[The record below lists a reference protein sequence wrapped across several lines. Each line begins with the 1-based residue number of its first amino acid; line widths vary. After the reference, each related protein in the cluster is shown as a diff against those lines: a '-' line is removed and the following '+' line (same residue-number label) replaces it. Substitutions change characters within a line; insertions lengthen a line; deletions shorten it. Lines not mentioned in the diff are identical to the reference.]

1 VNFQVTAAG
10 SFTAAVDLSCTGLPA
25 GAACNFQPS
34 STVFPTSAGPVSVT
48 LIISTTTSTPTGT
61 FPIIINGSSSGVNK
75 TQNLSLTVTAF
86 ADYTLVISNPSQS
99 ATAGSSATFDGV
111 LTAFNGYTSS
121 VNLSCSGGAP
131 PTCTLSSSNVTPTP
145 AGAAF
150 TVSASSNLAQNYN
163 FSIAGLGTDPSAIA
177 HSSAVTFNSTFDFS
191 LTNSSSAQTVK
202 AGLSATYNLD
212 AAPLGS
218 NFPNQVNVSCMGLP
232 ARSTCSFNPAQVNS
246 GSGDTPIVLT
256 ISTNAPIPASAR
268 LNGKMGLALYAL
280 FLPGLVIVAGCKHR
294 IPRRRRYFLFFLLPL
309 VLLMIGLLPAC
320 GGGGGGGGGG
330 GQPGTPPGNYTVTVT
345 ATSGAL
351 THTASVALTVQ

>member
-1 VNFQVTAAG
+1 
-10 SFTAAVDLSCTGLPA
+10 
-25 GAACNFQPS
+25 
-34 STVFPTSAGPVSVT
+34 
-48 LIISTTTSTPTGT
+48 
-61 FPIIINGSSSGVNK
+61 
-75 TQNLSLTVTAF
+75 
-86 ADYTLVISNPSQS
+86 
-99 ATAGSSATFDGV
+99 
-111 LTAFNGYTSS
+111 
-121 VNLSCSGGAP
+121 
-131 PTCTLSSSNVTPTP
+131 
-145 AGAAF
+145 
-150 TVSASSNLAQNYN
+150 
-163 FSIAGLGTDPSAIA
+163 
-177 HSSAVTFNSTFDFS
+177 VTFNSTFDFS
-191 LTNSSSAQTVK
+191 LTNSSGAQTVK

-218 NFPNQVNVSCMGLP
+218 NFPNPVTVSCTGLP

-294 IPRRRRYFLFFLLPL
+294 IARSTRYFLFFLLPL

-345 ATSGAL
+345 ATSGGL
-351 THTASVALTVQ
+351 TRTATPPVSLTVQ